1 MNNVYRVNLNVA
13 DIRLRPRFKSERITQ
28 ALFNEPLELL
38 ERLDNYSHVRL
49 YDRYQG
55 YINNN
60 FYDDYPDFTGNTY
73 VISAALAPIFDQP
86 DSNSPILARLPFSAA
101 ICAERHSELYLK
113 SRSSR
118 YGDYYIRSADIIP
131 RENIPRLN
139 LANISILIDNAM
151 RFISVPYLWGGKSF
165 FGFDCSGFVQVLY
178 AFYGYELPRD
188 SKDQAQK
195 GIEIDRDNI
204 QPGDLLLFNKHVAL
218 AISDTDFIH
227 SSLSRGGVAINSL
240 DKKSKWYL
248 KNRDFGLRAIR
259 RIVES

>member
-1 MNNVYRVNLNVA
+1 MFRVNLNVA

-38 ERLDNYSHVRL
+38 ERLDNYSYVRL

-60 FYDDYPDFTGNTY
+60 FYDDYPDLQGNTY
-73 VISAALAPIFDQP
+73 VISATLAPIFSQP
-86 DSNSPILARLPFSAA
+86 DSNSPILARLPFAA
-101 ICAERHSELYLK
+101 VIRAERHSESYLR

-118 YGDYYIRSADIIP
+118 YGDYYIRTTDIIP
-131 RENIPRLN
+131 QENISKLN
-139 LANISILIDNAM
+139 SGNMSILIENAM

-188 SKDQAQK
+188 SKDQAKK

-204 QPGDLLLFNKHVAL
+204 QSGDLLLFNKHVAL
-218 AISDTDFIH
+218 AISDKDFIH

-240 DKKSKWYL
+240 DKKSRLYL

-259 RIVES
+259 RIVEN